1 MKKIKIGAYIIVIFL
16 LATTLSVFLL
26 TSYEKKRQVQDIKDK
41 GTYLVNLISLY
52 PITDF
57 SSERRDFFL
66 RTFMES
72 RMSQG
77 ILYLIVHNETG
88 QPFISLI
95 PAEVSPQIPENI
107 QTTSVLNTALT
118 TQIYRPLGSPYTVYE
133 FAKSVFS
140 NGRKVGTVRLGL
152 RLSPVTILSKERAS
166 LMAMIAFFIFIALL
180 VAYYGMNSAL
190 RSLKEMMN
198 RRNNAQYMD
207 AGHMPIAQSSSK
219 GEQVIPILRDL
230 ERSLAGMDY
239 RLSTMTED
247 NLKLISKLGA
257 SSFEK
262 NQIIN
267 VLDSINFGI
276 VVTDFQDHVTLI
288 NEYMLKLINKSREN
302 IINNTLEHVFP
313 QIEVMEFI
321 SRNEMGE
328 SAIGRNAIETEFPD
342 NAAGE
347 KFQISLSRLASG
359 ERTAIGKMI
368 SVRNV
373 TGINIVKKAQQEFI
387 AHVAHELR
395 TPLTNIKAY
404 TEMLMDGEVDNPEMQ
419 REFYNTISLETSRLT
434 SIIQNLLNMSR
445 MEMGNITLN
454 KGLLRTE
461 WLISDCFTTIEVS
474 AQSKGITFEK
484 QLPDN
489 LPHFIADKELIKTA
503 IINILGNAVKYT
515 PENGNI
521 RFSMEEIGDSIIFDI
536 EDSGYGM
543 SQEDISH
550 VFEKFYRSG
559 NPEIT
564 AQTGSGLGLA
574 IAHEIIHLHDGE
586 IEVQSK
592 LGEGSRFTI
601 RLPKEEYTI
610 GRV

>member
-1 MKKIKIGAYIIVIFL
+1 MKNVKIGAAIIVILL
-16 LATTLSVFLL
+16 LATTLSAFLL

-52 PITDF
+52 PIKDF

-66 RTFMES
+66 RTLMES
-72 RMSQG
+72 TMSQG
-77 ILYLIVHNETG
+77 ILYLIIHNETG
-88 QPFISLI
+88 QSFISLV
-95 PAEVSPQIPENI
+95 PAEISSQIPENI
-107 QTTSVLNTALT
+107 QTASVQATTLT
-118 TQIYRPLGSPYTVYE
+118 TQIYRPQGLPYTVYE
-133 FAKSVFS
+133 FAKSIFS
-140 NGRKVGTVRLGL
+140 GGQKIGIVRLGL
-152 RLSPVTILSKERAS
+152 RLPSITMLSKERAS
-166 LMAMIAFFIFIALL
+166 LITMIAFFIFIALL

-198 RRNNAQYMD
+198 RRNHGQDMD
-207 AGHMPIAQSSSK
+207 AGHMPIDQSSSK

-302 IINNTLEHVFP
+302 IINSTLEHIFP
-313 QIEVMEFI
+313 QKEVIEFI

-328 SAIGRNAIETEFPD
+328 STMGRNAIETEFPD
-342 NAAGE
+342 HAAGE
-347 KFQISLSRLASG
+347 NFQISLSRLASG

-368 SVRNV
+368 SVRNI
-373 TGINIVKKAQQEFI
+373 TGINIAKRAQQEFI

-395 TPLTNIKAY
+395 TPLTNIRAY

-419 REFYNTISLETSRLT
+419 KEFYNTISLETNRLT
-434 SIIQNLLNMSR
+434 SLIENLLNMSR

-461 WLISDCFTTIEVS
+461 WLVSDCFTTIEVS

-489 LPHFIADKELIKTA
+489 LPNFIADKELIKTA

-521 RFSMEEIGDSIIFDI
+521 RFSMEELGGSIIFDI

-543 SQEDISH
+543 SQEDIPH

-559 NPEIT
+559 NSEIT

-601 RLPKEEYTI
+601 RLPKEEYI
-610 GRV
+610 VGKA